1 MRLRGL
7 KDNGEGQIAVFLVP
21 LEPRAQFVRAG
32 KDQRALPPA
41 ADGNDLRV
49 LARADDDRD
58 AALGGGFF
66 YELVD
71 VGDLGTG
78 GVCDVRCALREN
90 VIFAFRD
97 AVGADDDLRALRHI
111 LGPLSD
117 RQAAAAQL

>member
-1 MRLRGL
+1 MDEVSIKITDRLLSGFDKPQNKVVVDKDMVSSLGL
-7 KDNGEGQIAVFLVP
+7 TNQDVGSSLS
-21 LEPRAQFVRAG
+21 
-32 KDQRALPPA
+32 
-41 ADGNDLRV
+41 
-49 LARADDDRD
+49 

-66 YELVD
+66 YELVN

-111 LGPLSD
+111 LGTLSD